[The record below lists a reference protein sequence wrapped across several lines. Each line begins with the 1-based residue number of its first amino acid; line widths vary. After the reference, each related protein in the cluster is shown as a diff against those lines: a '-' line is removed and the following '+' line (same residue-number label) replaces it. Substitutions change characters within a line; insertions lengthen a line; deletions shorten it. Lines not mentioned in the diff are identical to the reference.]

1 MCILPNCTG
10 LLQHLASVLHGDML
24 AAEYT
29 LLALAAKALR
39 VAGRQPTHQVHT
51 SISYQWVTC

>member
-1 MCILPNCTG
+1 MCAVHTG

-51 SISYQWVTC
+51 VMQLAAVCL